1 MLIDF
6 VYLLFVTLLFFTL
19 LAWLPKNKPFMEERL
34 FFSVFVMI
42 TAFVLGAAINNVTLA
57 TGADALVVSA
67 DTSLGFYFFGWGIV
81 LLIRLLFIMGEIYR
95 EETDPSAILDKE
107 ERDSVW
113 DGPDQRGVV

>member
-6 VYLLFVTLLFFTL
+6 VYLLFVSLLFFTI

-34 FFSVFVMI
+34 FFSMFGMI
-42 TAFVLGAAINNVTLA
+42 TAFILGVGISNVTLA
-57 TGADALVVSA
+57 TGADALVASA
-67 DTSLGFYFFGWGIV
+67 DTSLMFYFFGWGIV
-81 LLIRLLFIMGEIYR
+81 LLIRLLFIMAEIYR

-107 ERDSVW
+107 ERDSIW